1 MKDVKFLPMSRKE
14 MEALGWD
21 SIDILLV
28 TGDAYVEH
36 PSFGTAVIGRY
47 LLDKGFRVGI
57 AAQPDWRNPE
67 SLKAMGR
74 PNIACGISSGNMDS
88 MVCIYT
94 AGRRLRKDDM
104 YSPGG
109 KTGLRPPLASIVYT
123 QLAKRAFPGLK
134 TVLGGT
140 EASLRRVAH
149 YDYWQD
155 KMHPSVLVDSKADIL
170 IFGMGETAS
179 LEVYT
184 RIRDGRPL
192 DGIPGTAVFL
202 GARASREFDLSG
214 CAVLPDYE
222 RICSDKKAL
231 VEQTI
236 TIEAEMNPWCGRRLW
251 NARIRR

>member
-1 MKDVKFLPMSRKE
+1 MKEVKFLPMSRKE

-57 AAQPDWRNPE
+57 AAQPDWRDPE

-109 KTGLRPPLASIVYT
+109 KTGLRPPLASVVYT

-184 RIRDGRPL
+184 RIRDGRSIFP
-192 DGIPGTAVFL
+192 DAPCCPTMTGFAV
-202 GARASREFDLSG
+202 
-214 CAVLPDYE
+214 
-222 RICSDKKAL
+222 IK
-231 VEQTI
+231 
-236 TIEAEMNPWCGRRLW
+236 RLW
-251 NARIRR
+251 SNRPLRLRRR